1 MKSGKKVRRKTWFE
15 SKLYPNR
22 YWVMLPLYDDK
33 PNDKFIFSNDN
44 VDGCA
49 KTPDGF
55 YMVDE
60 IDQYDIFTVKDY
72 EIFR

>member
-1 MKSGKKVRRKTWFE
+1 
-15 SKLYPNR
+15 
-22 YWVMLPLYDDK
+22 MLPLYDDK

>member
-15 SKLYPNR
+15 SKLYLNR